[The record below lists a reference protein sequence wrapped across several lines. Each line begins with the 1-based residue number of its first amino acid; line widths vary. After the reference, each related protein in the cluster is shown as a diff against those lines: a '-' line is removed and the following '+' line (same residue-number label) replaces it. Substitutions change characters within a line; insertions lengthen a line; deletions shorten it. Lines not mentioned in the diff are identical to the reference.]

1 MIKYEYYENK
11 NCYINFN
18 CVKGYEYELYVKKK
32 LRDYYDIAEIYM
44 WEEVPDDLL
53 IVSGI
58 IQSDDLDIIKGK
70 YRRNKYKRNSNILL
84 DTGID
89 IVFTTTDNH
98 IYLVQCKAYNSI
110 ISQKHLSGFFRI
122 LLDTYIID
130 KNKDIIR
137 GLIVHTSE
145 ISDIIKESYCYKEKI
160 ISELYLPF
168 HLTASLTSRKRIIFS
183 KKYNS
188 FNKFNKL
195 NNLNILN
202 IIYMLNINGI
212 ILYIIYI
219 LNLYLNK

>member
-11 NCYINFN
+11 NCYININ

-32 LRDYYDIAEIYM
+32 LMDYYDIAEIYM

-53 IVSGI
+53 IISGI
-58 IQSDDLDIIKGK
+58 ITSDDLDIVRRK

-122 LLDTYIID
+122 LLDTYIIH

-145 ISDIIKESYCYKEKI
+145 ISEIIKESYCYKEKI

-168 HLTASLTSRKRIIFS
+168 HLSTSQTARTKIILS
-183 KKYNS
+183 
-188 FNKFNKL
+188 NK
-195 NNLNILN
+195 IN
-202 IIYMLNINGI
+202 IIYMLNINCI
-212 ILYIIYI
+212 ILYILYI
-219 LNLYLNK
+219 FNIYLNK

>member
-18 CVKGYEYELYVKKK
+18 CVKGYEYELYVKNK

-53 IVSGI
+53 IISGI
-58 IQSDDLDIIKGK
+58 ITSDDLDIVRRK

-89 IVFTTTDNH
+89 IVFTTKDNR

-122 LLDTYIID
+122 LLDTYIIH

-145 ISDIIKESYCYKEKI
+145 ISDIIKESYCYKENI
-160 ISELYLPF
+160 IRELYLPF
-168 HLTASLTSRKRIIFS
+168 HLSASRIARTKIILS
-183 KKYNS
+183 KK
-188 FNKFNKL
+188 
-195 NNLNILN
+195 IN
-202 IIYMLNINGI
+202 IIYMLNINCI
-212 ILYIIYI
+212 ILYILYI
-219 LNLYLNK
+219 FNIYLNK

>member
-1 MIKYEYYENK
+1 MIKYQYIENK

-18 CVKGYEYELYVKKK
+18 CVKGYEYELYVKNK
-32 LRDYYDIAEIYM
+32 LRDYYDIDEIYM

-53 IVSGI
+53 IISGI
-58 IQSDDLDIIKGK
+58 ITSDDLDIVRRK

-89 IVFTTTDNH
+89 IVFTTKDNR

-122 LLDTYIID
+122 LLDTYIIH

-145 ISDIIKESYCYKEKI
+145 ISDIIKESYCYKENI
-160 ISELYLPF
+160 IRELYLPF
-168 HLTASLTSRKRIIFS
+168 HLATSRTERTKIILS
-183 KKYNS
+183 KK
-188 FNKFNKL
+188 
-195 NNLNILN
+195 IN
-202 IIYMLNINGI
+202 IIYMLNINCI
-212 ILYIIYI
+212 ILYILYI
-219 LNLYLNK
+219 FNIYLNK

>member
-1 MIKYEYYENK
+1 MIKYQYIENK

-18 CVKGYEYELYVKKK
+18 CVKGHEYELYVKKK
-32 LRDYYDIAEIYM
+32 LMDYYDIAEIYM

-53 IVSGI
+53 IISGI
-58 IQSDDLDIIKGK
+58 ITSDDLDIVRRK

-122 LLDTYIID
+122 LLDTYIIH

-145 ISDIIKESYCYKEKI
+145 ISDIIKESYCYKENI
-160 ISELYLPF
+160 IRELYLPF
-168 HLTASLTSRKRIIFS
+168 HLSASRTERTKIILS
-183 KKYNS
+183 KK
-188 FNKFNKL
+188 
-195 NNLNILN
+195 IN
-202 IIYMLNINGI
+202 IIYMLNINCI
-212 ILYIIYI
+212 ILYILYI
-219 LNLYLNK
+219 FNIYLNK

>member
-1 MIKYEYYENK
+1 MSMIKYQYIENK

-18 CVKGYEYELYVKKK
+18 CVKGYEYELYVKNK
-32 LRDYYDIAEIYM
+32 LRDYYDIDEIYM

-53 IVSGI
+53 IISGI
-58 IQSDDLDIIKGK
+58 ITSDDLDIVRRK

-89 IVFTTTDNH
+89 IVFTTKDNR

-122 LLDTYIID
+122 LLDTYIIH

-145 ISDIIKESYCYKEKI
+145 ISDIIKESYCYKENI
-160 ISELYLPF
+160 IRELYLPF
-168 HLTASLTSRKRIIFS
+168 HLATSRTERTKIILS
-183 KKYNS
+183 KK
-188 FNKFNKL
+188 
-195 NNLNILN
+195 IN
-202 IIYMLNINGI
+202 IIYMLNINCI
-212 ILYIIYI
+212 ILYILYI
-219 LNLYLNK
+219 FNIYLNK

>member
-1 MIKYEYYENK
+1 MIKYQYIENK

-18 CVKGYEYELYVKKK
+18 CVKGHEYELYVKKK
-32 LRDYYDIAEIYM
+32 LMDYYDIAEIYM

-53 IVSGI
+53 IISGI
-58 IQSDDLDIIKGK
+58 ITSDDLDIVRRK

-122 LLDTYIID
+122 LLDTYIIH

-145 ISDIIKESYCYKEKI
+145 ISEIIKESYCYKENI
-160 ISELYLPF
+160 IRELYLPF
-168 HLTASLTSRKRIIFS
+168 HLSTSRTARTKIILS
-183 KKYNS
+183 KK
-188 FNKFNKL
+188 
-195 NNLNILN
+195 IN
-202 IIYMLNINGI
+202 IIYMLNINCI
-212 ILYIIYI
+212 ILYILYI
-219 LNLYLNK
+219 FNIYLNK

>member
-1 MIKYEYYENK
+1 MSMIKYQYIENK

-18 CVKGYEYELYVKKK
+18 CVKGYEYELYVKNK

-53 IVSGI
+53 IISGI
-58 IQSDDLDIIKGK
+58 ITSDDLDIVRRK

-89 IVFTTTDNH
+89 IVFTTKDNR

-122 LLDTYIID
+122 LLDTYIIH

-145 ISDIIKESYCYKEKI
+145 ISDIIKESYCYKENI
-160 ISELYLPF
+160 IRELYLPF
-168 HLTASLTSRKRIIFS
+168 HLATSRTERTKIILS
-183 KKYNS
+183 KK
-188 FNKFNKL
+188 
-195 NNLNILN
+195 IN
-202 IIYMLNINGI
+202 IIYMLNINCI
-212 ILYIIYI
+212 ILYILYI
-219 LNLYLNK
+219 FNIYLNK

>member
-1 MIKYEYYENK
+1 MIKYQYIENK

-18 CVKGYEYELYVKKK
+18 CVKGYEYELYVKNK

-53 IVSGI
+53 IISGI
-58 IQSDDLDIIKGK
+58 ITSDDLDIVRRK

-89 IVFTTTDNH
+89 IVFTTTDNR

-122 LLDTYIID
+122 LLDTYIIH

-145 ISDIIKESYCYKEKI
+145 ISEIIKESYCYKENI
-160 ISELYLPF
+160 IRELYLPF
-168 HLTASLTSRKRIIFS
+168 HLATSPTERTKIILS
-183 KKYNS
+183 KK
-188 FNKFNKL
+188 
-195 NNLNILN
+195 IN
-202 IIYMLNINGI
+202 IIYMLNINCI
-212 ILYIIYI
+212 ILYILYI
-219 LNLYLNK
+219 FNIYLNK

>member
-1 MIKYEYYENK
+1 MPMIKYQYIENK

-18 CVKGYEYELYVKKK
+18 CVKGYEYELYVKNK

-53 IVSGI
+53 IISGI
-58 IQSDDLDIIKGK
+58 ITSDDLDIVRRK

-89 IVFTTTDNH
+89 IVFTTKDNR

-122 LLDTYIID
+122 LLDTYIIH

-145 ISDIIKESYCYKEKI
+145 ISDIIKESYCYKENI
-160 ISELYLPF
+160 IRELYLPF
-168 HLTASLTSRKRIIFS
+168 HLATSRTERTKIILS
-183 KKYNS
+183 KK
-188 FNKFNKL
+188 
-195 NNLNILN
+195 IN
-202 IIYMLNINGI
+202 IIYMLNINCI
-212 ILYIIYI
+212 ILYILYI
-219 LNLYLNK
+219 FNIYLNK

>member
-1 MIKYEYYENK
+1 MIKYQYIENK

-18 CVKGYEYELYVKKK
+18 CVKGYEYELYVKNK

-53 IVSGI
+53 IISGI
-58 IQSDDLDIIKGK
+58 ITSDDLDIVRRK

-89 IVFTTTDNH
+89 IVFTTKDNR

-122 LLDTYIID
+122 LLDTYIIH

-145 ISDIIKESYCYKEKI
+145 ISDIIKESYCYKENI
-160 ISELYLPF
+160 IRELYLPF
-168 HLTASLTSRKRIIFS
+168 HLSTSRTERTKIILS
-183 KKYNS
+183 KK
-188 FNKFNKL
+188 
-195 NNLNILN
+195 IN
-202 IIYMLNINGI
+202 IIYMLNINCI
-212 ILYIIYI
+212 ILYILYI
-219 LNLYLNK
+219 FNIYLNK

>member
-1 MIKYEYYENK
+1 MANYIICYDKNMIKYEYYENK
-11 NCYINFN
+11 NCYINLN

-32 LRDYYDIAEIYM
+32 LGDYYDIAEIYM
-44 WEEVPDDLL
+44 WEEVPDELL
-53 IVSGI
+53 IISGI
-58 IQSDDLDIIKGK
+58 IQSDDLDIVRKK

-89 IVFTTTDNH
+89 IVFTTIDNH

-145 ISDIIKESYCYKEKI
+145 ISEIIKESYCYKEKI

-168 HLTASLTSRKRIIFS
+168 NISRKKIIFS
-183 KKYNS
+183 KNINIFS
-188 FNKFNKL
+188 KL
-195 NNLNILN
+195 NIFN
-202 IIYMLNINGI
+202 IIYMLNINCI
-212 ILYIIYI
+212 ILYIF
-219 LNLYLNK
+219 NLYLNK

>member
-130 KNKDIIR
+130 KNKDII
-137 GLIVHTSE
+137 
-145 ISDIIKESYCYKEKI
+145 KESYCYKEKI

-188 FNKFNKL
+188 FNKLNKF
-195 NNLNILN
+195 NNLNISN

>member
-1 MIKYEYYENK
+1 MIKYEYIENK

-18 CVKGYEYELYVKKK
+18 CVKGHEYELYVKNK

-53 IVSGI
+53 IISGI
-58 IQSDDLDIIKGK
+58 ITSDDLDIVRRK

-89 IVFTTTDNH
+89 IVFTTKDNR

-122 LLDTYIID
+122 LLDTYIIH

-145 ISDIIKESYCYKEKI
+145 ISDIIKESYCYKENI
-160 ISELYLPF
+160 IRELYLPF
-168 HLTASLTSRKRIIFS
+168 HLSASRTERTKIILS
-183 KKYNS
+183 KK
-188 FNKFNKL
+188 
-195 NNLNILN
+195 IN
-202 IIYMLNINGI
+202 IIYMLNINCI
-212 ILYIIYI
+212 ILYILYI
-219 LNLYLNK
+219 FNIYLNK

>member
-1 MIKYEYYENK
+1 MSMIKYQYIENK

-18 CVKGYEYELYVKKK
+18 CVKGYEYELYVKNK
-32 LRDYYDIAEIYM
+32 LRDYYDIAEIYI

-53 IVSGI
+53 IISGI
-58 IQSDDLDIIKGK
+58 ITSDDLDIVRRK

-89 IVFTTTDNH
+89 IVFTTKDNR

-122 LLDTYIID
+122 LLDTYIIH

-145 ISDIIKESYCYKEKI
+145 ISDIIKESYCYKENI
-160 ISELYLPF
+160 IRELYLPF
-168 HLTASLTSRKRIIFS
+168 HLSASRTARTKIILS
-183 KKYNS
+183 KK
-188 FNKFNKL
+188 
-195 NNLNILN
+195 IN
-202 IIYMLNINGI
+202 IIYMLNINFI
-212 ILYIIYI
+212 ILYILYI
-219 LNLYLNK
+219 FNIYLNK

>member
-1 MIKYEYYENK
+1 MSMIKYQYIENK

-18 CVKGYEYELYVKKK
+18 CVKGYEYELYVKNK

-53 IVSGI
+53 IISGI
-58 IQSDDLDIIKGK
+58 ITSDDLDIVRRK

-89 IVFTTTDNH
+89 IVFTTKDNR

-122 LLDTYIID
+122 LLDTYIIH

-145 ISDIIKESYCYKEKI
+145 ISDIIKESYCYKENI
-160 ISELYLPF
+160 IRELYLPF
-168 HLTASLTSRKRIIFS
+168 HLSASRTARTKIILS
-183 KKYNS
+183 KK
-188 FNKFNKL
+188 
-195 NNLNILN
+195 IN
-202 IIYMLNINGI
+202 IIYMLNINCI
-212 ILYIIYI
+212 ILYILYI
-219 LNLYLNK
+219 FNIYLNK

>member
-1 MIKYEYYENK
+1 MIKYQYIENK

-18 CVKGYEYELYVKKK
+18 CVKGYEYELYVKNK

-53 IVSGI
+53 IISGI
-58 IQSDDLDIIKGK
+58 ITSDDLDIVRRK

-89 IVFTTTDNH
+89 IVFTTKDNR

-122 LLDTYIID
+122 LLDTYIIH

-145 ISDIIKESYCYKEKI
+145 ISDIIKESYCYKENI
-160 ISELYLPF
+160 IRELYLPF
-168 HLTASLTSRKRIIFS
+168 HLATSLTERTKIILS
-183 KKYNS
+183 KK
-188 FNKFNKL
+188 
-195 NNLNILN
+195 IN
-202 IIYMLNINGI
+202 IIYMLNINCI
-212 ILYIIYI
+212 ILYILYI
-219 LNLYLNK
+219 FNIYLNK

>member
-1 MIKYEYYENK
+1 MIKYQYIENK

-18 CVKGYEYELYVKKK
+18 CVKGHEYELYVKNK

-53 IVSGI
+53 IISGI
-58 IQSDDLDIIKGK
+58 ITSDDLDIVRRK

-89 IVFTTTDNH
+89 IVFTTKDNR

-122 LLDTYIID
+122 LLDTYIIH

-145 ISDIIKESYCYKEKI
+145 ISDIIKESYCYKENI
-160 ISELYLPF
+160 IRELYLPF
-168 HLTASLTSRKRIIFS
+168 HLSASRTARTKIILS
-183 KKYNS
+183 KK
-188 FNKFNKL
+188 
-195 NNLNILN
+195 IN
-202 IIYMLNINGI
+202 IIYMLNINCI
-212 ILYIIYI
+212 ILYILYI
-219 LNLYLNK
+219 FNIYLNK

>member
-1 MIKYEYYENK
+1 MIKYQYIENK

-18 CVKGYEYELYVKKK
+18 CVKGYEYELYVKNK

-53 IVSGI
+53 IISGI
-58 IQSDDLDIIKGK
+58 ITSDDLDIVRRK

-89 IVFTTTDNH
+89 IVFTTKDNR

-122 LLDTYIID
+122 LLDTYIIH

-145 ISDIIKESYCYKEKI
+145 ISDIIKESYCYKENI
-160 ISELYLPF
+160 IRELYLPF
-168 HLTASLTSRKRIIFS
+168 HLATSRTERTKIILS
-183 KKYNS
+183 KK
-188 FNKFNKL
+188 
-195 NNLNILN
+195 IN
-202 IIYMLNINGI
+202 IIYMLNINCI
-212 ILYIIYI
+212 ILYILYI
-219 LNLYLNK
+219 FNIYLNK

>member
-53 IVSGI
+53 IISGI

-183 KKYNS
+183 KKYN
-188 FNKFNKL
+188 KI
-195 NNLNILN
+195 NNLNIFN
-202 IIYMLNINGI
+202 IIYILNINGI

>member
-1 MIKYEYYENK
+1 MIKYQYIENK

-18 CVKGYEYELYVKKK
+18 CVKGHEYELYVKNK

-53 IVSGI
+53 IISGI
-58 IQSDDLDIIKGK
+58 ITSDDLDIVRRK

-89 IVFTTTDNH
+89 IVFTTKDNR

-122 LLDTYIID
+122 LLDTYIIH

-145 ISDIIKESYCYKEKI
+145 ISDIIKESYCYKENI
-160 ISELYLPF
+160 IRELYLPF
-168 HLTASLTSRKRIIFS
+168 HLATSRTERTKIILS
-183 KKYNS
+183 KK
-188 FNKFNKL
+188 
-195 NNLNILN
+195 IN
-202 IIYMLNINGI
+202 IIYMLNINCI
-212 ILYIIYI
+212 ILYILYI
-219 LNLYLNK
+219 FNIYLNK

>member
-1 MIKYEYYENK
+1 MIKYQYIENK

-18 CVKGYEYELYVKKK
+18 CVKGHEYELYVKNK

-53 IVSGI
+53 IISGI
-58 IQSDDLDIIKGK
+58 ITSDDLDIVRRK

-89 IVFTTTDNH
+89 IVFTTKDNR

-122 LLDTYIID
+122 LLDTYIIH

-145 ISDIIKESYCYKEKI
+145 ISDIIKESYCYKENI
-160 ISELYLPF
+160 IRELYLPF
-168 HLTASLTSRKRIIFS
+168 HLSASRTERTKIILS
-183 KKYNS
+183 KK
-188 FNKFNKL
+188 
-195 NNLNILN
+195 IN
-202 IIYMLNINGI
+202 IIYMLNINCI
-212 ILYIIYI
+212 ILYILYI
-219 LNLYLNK
+219 FNIYLNK